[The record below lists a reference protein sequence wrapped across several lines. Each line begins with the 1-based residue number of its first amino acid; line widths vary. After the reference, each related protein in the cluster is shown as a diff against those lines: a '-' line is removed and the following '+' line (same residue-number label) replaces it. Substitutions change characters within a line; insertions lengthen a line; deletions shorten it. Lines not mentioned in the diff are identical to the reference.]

1 MPKINYKREVWEG
14 WKVQDFIDELQPI
27 ADIIMPG
34 GSWKKPFQNKKEL
47 AQWCKDNQSYYRNE
61 IPEVVNYFAARYGIA

>member
-27 ADIIMPG
+27 DRP
-34 GSWKKPFQNKKEL
+34 
-47 AQWCKDNQSYYRNE
+47 
-61 IPEVVNYFAARYGIA
+61 

>member
-27 ADIIMPG
+27 ADIIMSG

-47 AQWCKDNQSYYRNE
+47 A
-61 IPEVVNYFAARYGIA
+61 

>member
-27 ADIIMPG
+27 ADIIMSG

-47 AQWCKDNQSYYRNE
+47 TQWCKDNQSYYKNE